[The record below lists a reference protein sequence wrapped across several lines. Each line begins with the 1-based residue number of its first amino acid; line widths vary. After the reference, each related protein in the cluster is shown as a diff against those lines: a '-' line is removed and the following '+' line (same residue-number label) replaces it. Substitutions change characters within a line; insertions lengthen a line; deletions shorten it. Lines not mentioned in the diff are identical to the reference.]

1 LSAGPFLGSFLIELR
16 EAAIIYRRGQPM
28 TWIAIMALAAPVII
42 CVMLFTA
49 PKAQ

>member
-1 LSAGPFLGSFLIELR
+1 LR

-28 TWIAIMALAAPVII
+28 TLIAITAMAVPVII